1 MSDTVTVSHII
12 DLMARIA
19 PPSLAEEWDNCG
31 LQVGDGSWPVQQI
44 WVALDPSSPVVTKA
58 CQNRVDLLITHHPLI
73 FKPLRTIDCR
83 TPIGSVIES
92 ALRHRLA
99 IFSAHTN
106 LDAVQEGL
114 NDRLAGLIGL
124 TRWRV
129 LQPRESDP
137 LLYPAGEHGIGRIGS
152 LETPLKLKALAAD
165 LKTKLGLTG
174 VRMAGDPD
182 LTVREVA
189 LCTGSGSSLM
199 PEVMA
204 AGAQVY
210 ISGDLRYHD
219 ARDAEA
225 VNLGLI
231 DIGHFASEHLMVNLL
246 VERLREAVR
255 ATGLSVQVEPF
266 GLEKDPFIAV

>member
-19 PPSLAEEWDNCG
+19 PPSLAEDWDNCG
-31 LQVGDGSWPVQQI
+31 LQVGSGSWPVRKI
-44 WVALDPSSPVVTKA
+44 WVALDPSFFVVTNA

-73 FKPLRTIDCR
+73 FKPLRSIDSR

-92 ALRHRLA
+92 ALRHRMA

-106 LDAVQEGL
+106 LDAVREGL

-124 TRWRV
+124 SGRRV
-129 LQPRESDP
+129 LQPRETDP
-137 LLYPAGEHGIGRIGS
+137 LLCAAGENGIGRIGS
-152 LETPLKLKALAAD
+152 LEKPLKLKALAAD
-165 LKTKLGLTG
+165 LKTKLRLPV

-182 LTVREVA
+182 STVREVA

-199 PEVMA
+199 PEVMR

-225 VNLGLI
+225 VKLCLL

-246 VERLREAVR
+246 VERLRESVR
-255 ATGLSVQVEPF
+255 SAGLSVQVEPF